1 MAKNLLLGAGLGA
14 STGVKAAVKKYKP
27 SDLLSS
33 KSDVFVKSLK
43 NTSLSRTI
51 EPAQTVSKDVEEPS
65 VTKPS
70 IFSSAGQDRKL
81 AKESKDYKKESN
93 QTSANPLEA
102 NLIPQNVTA
111 EWESQFKKRLN
122 ERTFK
127 DEGGSW
133 VKKVSAKEFEKL
145 NPKAY
150 EGDAKALKA
159 YAKQVGLDAVDKAVK
174 DYVEDAPMIAS
185 SFGTFGSSG
194 SMFNSSSNMKGLKD
208 DYSGPMYAV
217 NKYKQRD
224 KDVFTITPEDL
235 KSMSRA
241 QKAALTFNTVLE
253 KVNELDRAN
262 TLEPNKKQ
270 RAAYDKD
277 IADMFGKTGG
287 STEYRPNLVSFLKQ
301 LDYKSQAP
309 RDSLDSYANMQSAF
323 DEREV
328 YKIANPGLDRKTDI
342 TGFIVSDKTFN
353 EKKNDALMIAIEKNY
368 RLIKDKIGLTGTP
381 AQRNLMEVQ
390 TQANRYGAEG
400 PTYDDIV
407 GDKSDKVDDERVQ
420 QLVNRFGQDQVNK
433 WSDVVN
439 TMSLAKNQPAW
450 ESGDMQRIIEENA
463 PTPELMRGFM
473 QYADERTNNSKMYS
487 FKLPDAGMR
496 SDRITLQEVRDAL
509 NLGVSRE
516 SLQDKK
522 TPIKKGWWERNE

>member
-1 MAKNLLLGAGLGA
+1 
-14 STGVKAAVKKYKP
+14 
-27 SDLLSS
+27 
-33 KSDVFVKSLK
+33 
-43 NTSLSRTI
+43 
-51 EPAQTVSKDVEEPS
+51 
-65 VTKPS
+65 
-70 IFSSAGQDRKL
+70 
-81 AKESKDYKKESN
+81 
-93 QTSANPLEA
+93 
-102 NLIPQNVTA
+102 
-111 EWESQFKKRLN
+111 
-122 ERTFK
+122 
-127 DEGGSW
+127 
-133 VKKVSAKEFEKL
+133 
-145 NPKAY
+145 
-150 EGDAKALKA
+150 
-159 YAKQVGLDAVDKAVK
+159 
-174 DYVEDAPMIAS
+174 
-185 SFGTFGSSG
+185 
-194 SMFNSSSNMKGLKD
+194 
-208 DYSGPMYAV
+208 
-217 NKYKQRD
+217 
-224 KDVFTITPEDL
+224 
-235 KSMSRA
+235 
-241 QKAALTFNTVLE
+241 
-253 KVNELDRAN
+253 
-262 TLEPNKKQ
+262 
-270 RAAYDKD
+270 
-277 IADMFGKTGG
+277 
-287 STEYRPNLVSFLKQ
+287 
-301 LDYKSQAP
+301 
-309 RDSLDSYANMQSAF
+309 MQSAF
-323 DEREV
+323 DEREI
-328 YKIANPGLDRKTDI
+328 YKIANPELDRKTDI

-473 QYADERTNNSKMYS
+473 QYADERTNSSKMYS

-509 NLGVSRE
+509 NLGMSRE

>member
-14 STGVKAAVKKYKP
+14 STGVKAAAKKYKP
-27 SDLLSS
+27 SDLLSKYFGGVS
-33 KSDVFVKSLK
+33 
-43 NTSLSRTI
+43 NTSTSTSTSSSEKTRTP
-51 EPAQTVSKDVEEPS
+51 EKTVTPLPKTEEGS
-65 VTKPS
+65 DKPT
-70 IFSSAGQDRKL
+70 IFSSAGSDRKL
-81 AKESKDYKKESN
+81 QKESKADPDQAEARSGAALL
-93 QTSANPLEA
+93 TSALSA
-102 NLIPQNVTA
+102 GQTQA
-111 EWESQFKKRLN
+111 EWASPFKKRLN

-133 VKKVSAKEFEKL
+133 TKKVSAKEFMKL
-145 NPKAY
+145 NPKAAK
-150 EGDAKALKA
+150 GDREALEE
-159 YAKQVGLDAVDKAVK
+159 YAKQVDLDSVDKAIK
-174 DYVEDAPMIAS
+174 EYVEDQPMI
-185 SFGTFGSSG
+185 
-194 SMFNSSSNMKGLKD
+194 SSSWGVSAGSPMQAAKSN
-208 DYSGPMYAV
+208 YSGPMYAV

-224 KDVFTITPEDL
+224 KEIFTITPEDL
-235 KSMSRA
+235 KTLNSD

-253 KVNELDRAN
+253 KVNELDRSN

-270 RAAYDKD
+270 REAYDKD
-277 IADMFGKTGG
+277 IEAIFGKTGR

-323 DEREV
+323 DEREI
-328 YKIANPGLDRKTDI
+328 YKIANPGLDRKTDL

-420 QLVNRFGQDQVNK
+420 QLVNRFGQDQINK

-473 QYADERTNNSKMYS
+473 QYADERTNSSKMYS

-509 NLGVSRE
+509 NLGMSRE